1 MERGNQREGLP
12 VPILVLQVPPFK
24 IGSRPICIVNET
36 HDVITPNSV
45 FPEFGDF
52 ILGNDGAYGLAPPPC
67 VGDNDLLHV
76 GMSASNRHNSKSNL
90 LIKAPS
96 SAAARI

>member
-1 MERGNQREGLP
+1 MVCGDQRKGLP
-12 VPILVLQVPPFK
+12 VPVLVFQIPSFK
-24 IGSRPICIVNET
+24 IGSSCIAEKT
-36 HDVITPNSV
+36 HDFITPNSV

-52 ILGNDGAYGLAPPPC
+52 IWGNDGAYGLAPPLF